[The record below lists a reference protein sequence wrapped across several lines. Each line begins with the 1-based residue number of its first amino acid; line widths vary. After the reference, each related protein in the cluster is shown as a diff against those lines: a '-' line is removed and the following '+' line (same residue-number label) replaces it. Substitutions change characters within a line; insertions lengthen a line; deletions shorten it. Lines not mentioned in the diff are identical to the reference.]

1 MGGKRATRVLMTAD
15 TVGGVWTYAVELA
28 RALGARG
35 VRVAIATMGAPVAE
49 HQRAALAGCEGVEL
63 FESSFR
69 LEWMQDPWDDVN
81 AAGEW
86 LMAVERD
93 LRPDLLHLNQFSF
106 GFLPFRA
113 PKLVVAHS
121 CVASWWRAVHG
132 EAMPPSWA
140 TYRFRVRQGL
150 ADAQRVTAP
159 TAAMLDA
166 LRREY
171 DWHGDGVVVPNGC
184 VPQAFAPAPKQPR
197 ILAAGRFWVAA

>member
-1 MGGKRATRVLMTAD
+1 MGGKRAPRVLMTAD
-15 TVGGVWTYAVELA
+15 TADELA
-28 RALGARG
+28 RALGERG

-86 LMAVERD
+86 LMALERD

-121 CVASWWRAVHG
+121 CVASWWR
-132 EAMPPSWA
+132 EMPWASSSW
-140 TYRFRVRQGL
+140 TTR
-150 ADAQRVTAP
+150 
-159 TAAMLDA
+159 TAAA
-166 LRREY
+166 GSRSGRKSA
-171 DWHGDGVVVPNGC
+171 PSS
-184 VPQAFAPAPKQPR
+184 PAP
-197 ILAAGRFWVAA
+197 IV

>member
-1 MGGKRATRVLMTAD
+1 MGGKRAARVLMTAD

-28 RALGARG
+28 RALGALG

-86 LMAVERD
+86 LMALERD

-132 EAMPPSWA
+132 EAMPSSWA

-171 DWHGDGVVVPNGC
+171 DWHGDVIDLRSP
-184 VPQAFAPAPKQPR
+184 FANFDAVAP
-197 ILAAGRFWVAA
+197 GRH